1 MRRLIELGLCV
12 AVAVPALAAAQAP
25 PAPTQSPAPSQPAA
39 PAANPAQAARARMSR
54 PVVLQPDDVPGFPEA
69 PAAIFERRDAI
80 PHGTLELIEY
90 DSKTVGTRRKMNV
103 YTPPGYSK
111 DKKYPVVY
119 LLHGIGGDE
128 TEWIRF
134 AHPAELF
141 DNLIADGKMVPLIA
155 VFPNGRAQKD
165 DRVGEQRLRQRAGV
179 RGLRARSLRRRDPG
193 DRSALFGK
201 DRPGEP
207 RPRRAV
213 DGRRAD
219 AELRPHAPGSLRLD
233 RRVLLGAEHAAGGRS
248 RCPIRR
254 PRRDS

>member
-25 PAPTQSPAPSQPAA
+25 SPAPSQPAPSQPAA
-39 PAANPAQAARARMSR
+39 PAANPAQTARARMSR

-69 PAAIFERRDAI
+69 PDAIFERRETI

-155 VFPNGRAQKD
+155 VFPNGRAQKN
-165 DRVGEQRLRQRAGV
+165 DRRREQRLRQRAGV
-179 RGLRARSLRRRDPG
+179 RGLRARSVRRRDPG
-193 DRSALFGK
+193 DRSALFGE
-201 DRPGEP
+201 DATARAAPSPGC
-207 RPRRAV
+207 RWAA
-213 DGRRAD
+213 GRR
-219 AELRPHAPGSLRLD
+219 
-233 RRVLLGAEHAAGGRS
+233 
-248 RCPIRR
+248 
-254 PRRDS
+254 

>member
-25 PAPTQSPAPSQPAA
+25 TQPRHSSPAPSQPAA

-54 PVVLQPDDVPGFPEA
+54 PVVLQPDDVPAFPEA
-69 PAAIFERRDAI
+69 PDAIFERRDAI

-134 AHPAELF
+134 ANPAEPVRQP
-141 DNLIADGKMVPLIA
+141 DRRRQDGAAHRRVP
-155 VFPNGRAQKD
+155 
-165 DRVGEQRLRQRAGV
+165 E
-179 RGLRARSLRRRDPG
+179 RARAEG
-193 DRSALFGK
+193 
-201 DRPGEP
+201 
-207 RPRRAV
+207 RPRRRATPSPA
-213 DGRRAD
+213 RR
-219 AELRPHAPGSLRLD
+219 
-233 RRVLLGAEHAAGGRS
+233 RS
-248 RCPIRR
+248 RSSSATC
-254 PRRDS
+254 STT